1 MHFLGVILVK
11 LTIPVSEKRDF
22 DEKRDFLEGE
32 KGRLGW
38 KIANVSRG
46 MVKNGFELEK

>member
-1 MHFLGVILVK
+1 MNSGIYLRDNELRILKKMHFCGVILVK

-32 KGRLGW
+32 YGRFG
-38 KIANVSRG
+38 
-46 MVKNGFELEK
+46 